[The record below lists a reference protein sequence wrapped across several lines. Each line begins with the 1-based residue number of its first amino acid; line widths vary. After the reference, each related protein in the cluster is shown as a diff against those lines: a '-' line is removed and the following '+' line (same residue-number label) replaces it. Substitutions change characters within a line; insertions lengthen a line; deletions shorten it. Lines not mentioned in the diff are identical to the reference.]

1 MVKSLQSDCDLLIW
15 ITFAFMKGS
24 LLHLINKELLNEWRQ
39 RYAINGIL
47 LQVLS
52 SVFVVYLAV
61 KGLNQNTW
69 NGVFWVVMLFI
80 SINAIAKSFIG
91 ESKGK
96 NLYYHMLVQPQQ
108 LLLAKFIYNAALN
121 ILLAL
126 LCIGA
131 FILLMGNPIQSFGL
145 YLLITLLGCTGFAAT
160 FTMLSAI
167 ASKAGNS
174 NLLMPV
180 LSLPII
186 IPLLL
191 IIIKST
197 KRALDGL
204 DSSLIYKDAGIL
216 LIFNVLIIALAYI
229 LFPSIWKE

>member
-1 MVKSLQSDCDLLIW
+1 
-15 ITFAFMKGS
+15 MKGP
-24 LLHLINKELLNEWRQ
+24 LLQLIKKELVLEWRQ

-61 KGLNQNTW
+61 KGLSQNTW

-91 ESKGK
+91 ESKGR

-108 LLLAKFIYNAALN
+108 LLLAKFLYNAVLN
-121 ILLAL
+121 IFLAILCLATFTLL
-126 LCIGA
+126 I
-131 FILLMGNPIQSFGL
+131 GNPIQSLWL
-145 YLLITLLGCTGFAAT
+145 YIVISILGCTGFAAT

-167 ASKAGNS
+167 SSKAGNS

-191 IIIKST
+191 IIMKAT
-197 KRALDGL
+197 KRAMDGL
-204 DSSLIYKDAGIL
+204 DERLFNKDAGIL
-216 LIFNVLIIALAYI
+216 FVFNILIIALAYI
-229 LFPSIWKE
+229 LFPSLWKE

>member
-1 MVKSLQSDCDLLIW
+1 MSPLIP
-15 ITFAFMKGS
+15 
-24 LLHLINKELLNEWRQ
+24 LIKKELLLEWRQ
-39 RYAINGIL
+39 RYALNGIL

-61 KGLNQNTW
+61 KSLNNNTW

-91 ESKGK
+91 EGKGR

-121 ILLAL
+121 VVLAT
-126 LCIGA
+126 LCLSTFA
-131 FILLMGNPIQSFGL
+131 LLMGNPIDAMGL
-145 YLLITLLGCTGFAAT
+145 YFAVTLLGCIGFAST

-167 ASKAGNS
+167 SSKAGNS

-191 IIIKST
+191 IVIKAT
-197 KRALDGL
+197 KRAMDGT
-204 DSSLIYKDAGIL
+204 DPTQIYKDLGIL
-216 LIFNVLIIALAYI
+216 FAFNILVIAMAYI
-229 LFPSIWKE
+229 LFPSVWKE

>member
-1 MVKSLQSDCDLLIW
+1 MSAIQQLI
-15 ITFAFMKGS
+15 K
-24 LLHLINKELLNEWRQ
+24 KELLLEWRQ
-39 RYAINGIL
+39 RYALNGIL
-47 LQVLS
+47 IQVLS
-52 SVFVVYLAV
+52 SVFVVYLAIKV
-61 KGLNQNTW
+61 LNNNTW

-91 ESKGK
+91 EGKGK

-108 LLLAKFIYNAALN
+108 LLVAKFIYNSILNVVLAALC
-121 ILLAL
+121 L
-126 LCIGA
+126 GT
-131 FILLMGNPIQSFGL
+131 FILLLGNPIDSVGF
-145 YLLITLLGCTGFAAT
+145 YFAITFLGCIGFAST

-191 IIIKST
+191 IIIKAS
-197 KRALDGL
+197 KRAMDGL
-204 DSSLIYKDAGIL
+204 DSSLIVKDLGIL
-216 LIFNVLIIALAYI
+216 FAFNCLVFFLAYL
-229 LFPSIWKE
+229 LFPSVWKE